1 MRITITAEVPA
12 LASHA
17 QGLLESYCR
26 EYAHEGRSTHRK
38 AVLYWLRGV
47 YSAAVWGDLKHV
59 RIVLRCDDRE
69 WP

>member
-1 MRITITAEVPA
+1 MKITITAEVPA

-17 QGLLESYCR
+17 QGLLESCCR

-59 RIVLRCDDRE
+59 RITIKEDEDE
-69 WP
+69 A